1 MAQAP
6 GKPRR
11 SARHCPGSA
20 RMLAATGALCAQL
33 CSSSAWAEAAA
44 QAAHQE
50 TTGQAAPQSSV
61 PAQAAYVDRL
71 IDDGSLEPELT
82 REAPAAAQRSGNL
95 RSLVVELGGSITAPQ
110 VRVDGLAQPGGDATL
125 REAGLLVTARYQS
138 NNLGLLGLD
147 AQLRRGAR
155 PGPFGTSARGEHWSG
170 SVTATTRG
178 LPLGDGWLA
187 DFAAGATA
195 MPVSDLA
202 RRQSRFFLPSL
213 PILGAQS
220 VLRSFA
226 PLKASAV
233 DPEPIA
239 TVNLAVGEPGLF
251 GGVRLSDFTSLGGLA
266 VSGGGQV
273 QVAPHWTA
281 AVQALAVRDTRDP
294 YAVIQQ
300 AGTSP
305 VQSRIS
311 AQAGYAALAYTGGG
325 LRVQANGIWSNRSGG
340 TVNAIVPAG
349 DAFGGWLDARLR
361 IGRASHSAGLY
372 YFAPGLA
379 WGTSALINNARGG
392 YYRFASSSQ
401 RWRWTI
407 NLDAVE
413 AVKGG
418 GNSGLI
424 GNVEVRRK
432 VTFNTWAGFSST
444 VRRTRGQTS
453 GQVLGFV
460 DFSNRLGE
468 TRAEL
473 GLAHDPGKSVYRVG
487 LNQHWALPDWLPAGS
502 RLSTQVAYQHSRQEG
517 ASPVAASVQAR
528 ERASGIAVGLSAGAA
543 PFSGVSFDATL
554 AYNSDARLAR
564 TGAIGPID
572 MNSGA
577 LGSLSSQ
584 QGQAFSATLVA
595 SVRLSPEWS
604 LSASYTD
611 ATSRLTARYGL
622 IDPALSFPGADPAQ
636 LLEAERS
643 TFRLRAGF
651 LTLRFTGSAGR
662 PRGMLGVRTYPVG
675 GTGNLEGRVYL
686 DENDNQRHEPGEAG
700 VAGIVIILDGIQA
713 VRTDASGYYR
723 FEGVAD
729 GPHRITLNADAL
741 PLPWVIEA
749 EGKQG
754 SGAPYVRDVVLGVRE
769 TLRLDIP
776 GRKE

>member
-1 MAQAP
+1 MSGPGGTSRTPAP
-6 GKPRR
+6 GKVRR
-11 SARHCPGSA
+11 CVRPLT
-20 RMLAATGALCAQL
+20 RLALALGGAGE
-33 CSSSAWAEAAA
+33 AWALLCNPASAAA
-44 QAAHQE
+44 PAEAQAS
-50 TTGQAAPQSSV
+50 P
-61 PAQAAYVDRL
+61 PAEAAYVDRL
-71 IDDGSLEPELT
+71 IDGGSLAPEVT
-82 REAPAAAQRSGNL
+82 REEPAAAQQTGNV
-95 RSLVVELGGSITAPQ
+95 RSLVVELGGSITAPR
-110 VRVDGLAQPGGDATL
+110 VRIDGVAQPGGDAAL
-125 REAGLLVTARYQS
+125 REAGLRVTARYQS
-138 NNLGLLGLD
+138 DNLGLLGLD
-147 AQLRRGAR
+147 AQLRRGSS
-155 PGPFGTSARGEHWSG
+155 PGPFGSAAQEHWSG
-170 SVTATTRG
+170 SVTATSRA

-187 DFAAGATA
+187 DLAAGATA
-195 MPVSDLA
+195 MPVSELA

-220 VLRSFA
+220 VLRRYA
-226 PLKASAV
+226 PLGRGASSA
-233 DPEPIA
+233 DPEPTA
-239 TVNLAVGEPGLF
+239 SVNLAVGEPGLF
-251 GGVRLSDFTSLGGLA
+251 GGVRLSDFSGLGGLA

-273 QVAPHWTA
+273 LLAPRWTA
-281 AVQALAVRDTRDP
+281 ALQALAVRDTRDP
-294 YAVIQQ
+294 YAAILQTAPPANQ
-300 AGTSP
+300 G
-305 VQSRIS
+305 RI
-311 AQAGYAALAYTGGG
+311 AAEAGYAALVYSGEGV
-325 LRVQANGIWSNRSGG
+325 RVQANGIWSHRSGG

-349 DAFGGWLDARLR
+349 GALGGWLDARLR

-372 YFAPGLA
+372 YFEPGLA

-401 RWRWTI
+401 RWRWTV

-413 AVKGG
+413 AVSTGG
-418 GNSGLI
+418 SSGLI

-432 VTFNTWAGFSST
+432 LTFTTWTGVSST

-473 GLAHDPGKSVYRVG
+473 GWAHDPGSDIYRMG
-487 LNQHWALPDWLPAGS
+487 LNHHWHMPDWLPSGS
-502 RLSTQVAYQHSRQEG
+502 RLSTQVSYQLSRQEAARAELAG
-517 ASPVAASVQAR
+517 SPAR
-528 ERASGIAVGLSAGAA
+528 EQASSIALGLSAGAA

-554 AYNSDARLAR
+554 AYNSDARLTR

-572 MNSGA
+572 LGSGA

-584 QGQAFSATLVA
+584 QGQAFSATVVA
-595 SVRLSPEWS
+595 SMRLSPQWS

-611 ATSRLTARYGL
+611 ATSQLTARYGL
-622 IDPALSFPGADPAQ
+622 LDPAFAVPGLLPDQ
-636 LLEAERS
+636 LGDRERS
-643 TFRLRAGF
+643 TFRLRAAF

-662 PRGMLGVRTYPVG
+662 PRGSLGVRTYPVG
-675 GTGNLEGRVYL
+675 GTGNVEGRVFL
-686 DENDNQRHEPGEAG
+686 DANDNQRHEAGEAG
-700 VAGIVIILDGIQA
+700 AAGIVIILDGIQA

-749 EGKQG
+749 EGKRG
-754 SGAPYVRDVVLGVRE
+754 TGAPYVREIELGVRE